1 MALTKIGATLGG
13 SADVIQVTQS
23 SHGLSL
29 GYPVKVSGNG
39 TYAHATA
46 DSATNAEAIGIIIA
60 TTTDTMTIALG
71 GRITIDGVLPSGNL
85 AAGTVL
91 FLHTS
96 AGKLTATEPSGNNEV
111 SKPMAVITYLNSE
124 MIMIQQRGEVIST
137 AGVVSAPIDVNYL
150 VGTANSTLSAEIV
163 VGTAPGGELGNTWAS
178 PTVDSTHS
186 GSAHHA
192 DAHTVASH
200 SDTTGTG
207 AELETLT
214 DGSTTALHVHAARK
228 LDDLATPDDNTDL
241 NVSTTRHG
249 LVPKITSTSNFLKG
263 DGTWAAAGG
272 NTNISCRVYNNAAQ
286 SISNGANTILNFNQE
301 ASDTGLMHDNS
312 TNNSRITI
320 PSGEGGVYVFAAI
333 VMWAHNTT
341 GQRHVEFRVN
351 GNTSLSGYTCN
362 GVVGDA
368 SASLA
373 LTFTIIRE
381 FSAGDYV
388 EIRVYHAAN
397 TALNINGTTEQAHT
411 FSCVKVA

>member
-60 TTTDTMTIALG
+60 TTTDTMIIALG
-71 GRITIDGVLPSGNL
+71 GRITVDGVLPSGNL

-178 PTVDSTHS
+178 PTVDGTHS

-200 SDTTGTG
+200 SDTTITG
-207 AELETLT
+207 AELTQLSGISVNVTDTNLNTLT
-214 DGSTTALHVHAARK
+214 DGS
-228 LDDLATPDDNTDL
+228 
-241 NVSTTRHG
+241 STTSLHAHASG
-249 LVPKITSTSNFLKG
+249 GSGVAKG
-263 DGTWAAAGG
+263 YAGG
-272 NTNISCRVYNNAAQ
+272 NGSDGALKTGSFNVSSASR
-286 SISNGANTILNFNQE
+286 SN
-301 ASDTGLMHDNS
+301 TGRYTVNWATDFGNS
-312 TNNSRITI
+312 NYSAVA
-320 PSGEGGVYVFAAI
+320 SGEFD
-333 VMWAHNTT
+333 TT
-341 GQRHVEFRVN
+341 GQGLWNVN
-351 GNTSLSGYTCN
+351 TYSPATSN
-362 GVVGDA
+362 IQVQ
-368 SASLA
+368 
-373 LTFTIIRE
+373 
-381 FSAGDYV
+381 
-388 EIRVYHAAN
+388 
-397 TALNINGTTEQAHT
+397 ALNAASNYIDADYRVVAFGEQ
-411 FSCVKVA
+411 